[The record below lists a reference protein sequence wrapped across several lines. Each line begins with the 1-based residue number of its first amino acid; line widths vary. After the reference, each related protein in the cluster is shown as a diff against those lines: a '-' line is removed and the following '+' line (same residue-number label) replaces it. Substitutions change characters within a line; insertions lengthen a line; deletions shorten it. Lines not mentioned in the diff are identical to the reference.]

1 MRLGREYGT
10 RVGRRQLLDC
20 RGTCSGRSSET
31 DVSSAGPT
39 DSLSVYASRVVSSQR
54 NVNWPYIFNS
64 IALYH
69 LHLPLLLSPLFLFPF
84 LPLPSFSFPP
94 TLPAFSILHFPAVPS
109 FPLLYPSFAS
119 PSPIVCFFCILFLVA
134 RKWHLFVLLWPVTT
148 ILFYTALFYHW
159 FYVVLQ
165 INK

>member
-119 PSPIVCFFCILFLVA
+119 PSPIVCFFVYYFWSRESGIYLSCFG
-134 RKWHLFVLLWPVTT
+134 LLP
-148 ILFYTALFYHW
+148 LFYFILLCFITGFTW
-159 FYVVLQ
+159 FY
-165 INK
+165 K